1 MTPCSPSH
9 SQHRIHTMAIA
20 SRRHQTRAA
29 GSTAVKIQEL
39 LPECGHTPQR
49 FFDLDKFSELREHA
63 RIIVF
68 HAKAR
73 HRVGDAFLV
82 PIRQLLLHLRAA
94 IRDVHGSATCRPT
107 RRHDLLEWCTATAPS
122 MHGQELLFHFAGHFE
137 TCDKGS
143 LCALSWWTSPHR
155 CLLSWSFLRARAQGR
170 DGHRGI
176 WSNSCRVWPL
186 LHLRPTKETPEAS
199 SSRLMSSCDQLVNHR
214 VETKSMGYE
223 EMHEDKSHASNIQC
237 ERGSPTQAR
246 GVRNQVD

>member
-39 LPECGHTPQR
+39 LLECGHMPQR

-63 RIIVF
+63 RIILF
-68 HAKAR
+68 YAKAR

-82 PIRQLLLHLRAA
+82 PNRQLLLHLRAA

-143 LCALSWWTSPHR
+143 LSVLCLGGRLLTGVCCLGLFCVHVLKVVMDIAGYGRTRVGCGRSSICAR
-155 CLLSWSFLRARAQGR
+155 RRRRQR
-170 DGHRGI
+170 QVHRG
-176 WSNSCRVWPL
+176 
-186 LHLRPTKETPEAS
+186 
-199 SSRLMSSCDQLVNHR
+199 
-214 VETKSMGYE
+214 
-223 EMHEDKSHASNIQC
+223 
-237 ERGSPTQAR
+237 
-246 GVRNQVD
+246 